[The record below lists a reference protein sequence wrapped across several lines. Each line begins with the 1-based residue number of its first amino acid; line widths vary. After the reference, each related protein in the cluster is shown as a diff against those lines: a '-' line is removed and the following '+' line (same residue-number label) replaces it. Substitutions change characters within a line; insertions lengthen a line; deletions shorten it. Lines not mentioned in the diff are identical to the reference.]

1 MITIKNEHISAS
13 FVTLGAE
20 LKSFAYDGVE
30 YIWPGSETS
39 WKGSA
44 PILFPICSGLK
55 DDTYYLDGKKYLLQ
69 KHGYARFCE
78 FEVENK
84 TDESVTFL
92 LCSDDES
99 EKVFPFDY
107 ELRIIYTLT
116 ENGLN
121 IEYKVENLS
130 DETMY
135 FSIGAHEGYFCPEG
149 IEEYDI
155 LLPEKETLY
164 TSVLNGSVLTDEKQL
179 VIEND
184 DKIALKYDYFTV
196 DALVFKN
203 IKARSV
209 TLKHKNSTRE
219 VKVNFQGFDYLL
231 LWTIP
236 NENYICIEPWCGI
249 TDSVNT
255 DQNFKTKEGILKVN
269 SNSTYSCTHS
279 FEILG

>member
-1 MITIKNEHISAS
+1 MITIKNEHITAS

-20 LKSFAYDGVE
+20 LKSFVYDGVE
-30 YIWPGSETS
+30 YIWPGSKSS

-55 DDTYYLDGKKYLLQ
+55 DDTYYLDGKKYQLQ

-78 FEVENK
+78 FEVENL
-84 TDESVTFL
+84 DNDSVTFL

-99 EKVFPFDY
+99 KKVFPFDY
-107 ELRIIYTLT
+107 ELRLIYTLT
-116 ENGLN
+116 SNGLN
-121 IEYKVENLS
+121 VDYKVKNLS
-130 DETMY
+130 EDTMY

-149 IEEYDI
+149 IEEYDV
-155 LLPEKETLY
+155 LLPEKETLF
-164 TSVLNGSVLTDEKQL
+164 TSVLDGNVLTDDKQL
-179 VIEND
+179 VVEND
-184 DKIALKYDYFTV
+184 DIIPLKYEYFSV
-196 DALVFKN
+196 DALVFKD

-209 TLKHKNSTRE
+209 TLKHRNSKRE
-219 VKVNFQGFDYLL
+219 VKVNFDGFDFLL

-249 TDSVNT
+249 TDNINT
-255 DQNFKTKEGILKVN
+255 DQDFKTKEGILKVN
-269 SNSTYSCTHS
+269 SNSTYICTHS